1 MSQNDAVMGVLTYM
15 SRDQILARLCSGPRP
30 KLFNL
35 KPMWGEKDKTTPRTM
50 YVTSDVLAAV
60 AFPFPDTL
68 EGDRLGKF
76 RGLLDDFVGGSR
88 ISVSEDPDDKPWS
101 TMLARVHEVKDEFW
115 SAESDALRTGFR
127 RKPDSVPM
135 IADSR

>member
-1 MSQNDAVMGVLTYM
+1 
-15 SRDQILARLCSGPRP
+15 
-30 KLFNL
+30 
-35 KPMWGEKDKTTPRTM
+35 MWGEKDKTTPRTM